1 MTFSA
6 VMLFLSFL
14 FYDLAFTLHLLSFFS
29 AREGLNRPAFAF
41 MRIGFVMATFYFALE
56 GMEAGFFFPVLN
68 FSQALAFF
76 AWSLAFVY
84 LVLLVRIQTDSFG
97 IVLTPVLVIL
107 AGVAF
112 AGKFFIADSVQ
123 LPESYRNPYF
133 TVHIL
138 GAFFAYASFTLSF
151 AAGVLYLIQNHEL
164 KSRHA
169 GRFYQK
175 LPSLEE
181 LEKLIYQPLF
191 WGVPLLGSAVAIGF
205 IWSKRS
211 FGEYWLFDPK
221 TLATIFIVGFYLF
234 ILMRRTFSELRGKQG
249 AVWSVLAFGLV
260 IVNFVGLRFIV
271 GSHQY

>member
-1 MTFSA
+1 
-6 VMLFLSFL
+6 MLLASFL
-14 FYDLAFTLHLLSFFS
+14 CYVVAFSLHLVSFFGVK
-29 AREGLNRPAFAF
+29 EGLNRPAFSL
-41 MRIGFVMATFYFALE
+41 MRVGFLTATFYFAAE

-97 IVLTPVLVIL
+97 MVLTPILVIL
-107 AGVAF
+107 SGLAL
-112 AGKFFIADSVQ
+112 AGKFISSGPAE
-123 LPESYRNPYF
+123 LPEIYHNPYF

-151 AAGVLYLIQNHEL
+151 AAGILYLIQNHEL

-175 LPSLEE
+175 LPALEE

-191 WGVPLLGSAVAIGF
+191 WGVPLLAAAVVIGF
-205 IWSKRS
+205 IWSKIS
-211 FGEYWLFDPK
+211 FGKYWIEPK
-221 TLATIFIVGFYLF
+221 TVLTLLVIGFYLVIMARHIF
-234 ILMRRTFSELRGKQG
+234 FNLHGKRG
-249 AVWSVLAFGLV
+249 AVWSVFAFALML
-260 IVNFVGLRFIV
+260 VNFVGLRLVV